1 MSNNILLEIDEAMR
15 WERIEKFWKANGNAI
30 IAFVLLTVLGTAVL
44 SGYNAWNE
52 HVRSRETAK
61 LLALVEDPRF
71 PANAETAMP
80 GLKGSLRGIALM
92 NAGAGYIKDKKNAEA
107 IKSFA
112 QAAND
117 ASISPD
123 IRQLAIL
130 MRARL
135 LAQEEKPAED
145 PLEALMPLVQDQES
159 PWHAFALLEGAALAA
174 ERRQDY
180 ARAQDY
186 LSQIINAEN
195 LPDSLVAKARALSQI
210 YSGKGKTVSSE
221 KADQTHE

>member
-1 MSNNILLEIDEAMR
+1 MSNLLLEIDEAMR
-15 WERIEKFWKANGNAI
+15 WERIEKFWKANGNMI
-30 IAFVLLTVLGTAVL
+30 IAFVLLTVLGTAIY
-44 SGYNAWNE
+44 SGYQAWND

-61 LLALVEDPRF
+61 LLALVEDPQF
-71 PANAETAMP
+71 PANAETAVS

-92 NAGAGYIKDKKNAEA
+92 NAGASYLKDNKNAEA
-107 IKSFA
+107 MKSFA

-117 ASISPD
+117 ASVSPD
-123 IRQLAIL
+123 IRQLALL

-135 LAQEEKPAED
+135 LAQEEKPVED

-174 ERRQDY
+174 ERNKDY

-186 LSQIINAEN
+186 LSQIINSEN
-195 LPDSLVAKARALSQI
+195 LPESLVAKARALSQI
-210 YSGKGKTVSSE
+210 YSVKDKTASSGE
-221 KADQTHE
+221 TDQPHE